1 MYICKQ
7 YLNLYN
13 LQEQDVDTK
22 ASINLNNVL
31 NQNLN
36 LMKEFEV
43 FTTDGKVTYSFPTDA
58 SEIDAPYLTA
68 ITANIHVAPHHTLV
82 GLVYRERVSTIVMT
96 YKQKK
101 KGLDVGI
108 NPIFIKAGE
117 TDSNFISS
125 LEIKDKLIIPTSM
138 LQLGHHV
145 NVPKNE
151 LSIDRFIST
160 INNDNEIG
168 KRAITANFPVCF
180 VDFKIVPNTDIVGA
194 YHGKLEVPH
203 KYISIESY
211 DDMKSE

>member
-58 SEIDAPYLTA
+58 SEIDASYLTA

-125 LEIKDKLIIPTSM
+125 LEIKDKDLD
-138 LQLGHHV
+138 HV
-145 NVPKNE
+145 VGGYGE
-151 LSIDRFIST
+151 DYIVCEAC
-160 INNDNEIG
+160 NEIFTNFEDYRAHRCLG
-168 KRAITANFPVCF
+168 KT
-180 VDFKIVPNTDIVGA
+180 
-194 YHGKLEVPH
+194 
-203 KYISIESY
+203 
-211 DDMKSE
+211 